1 VPEKQMKNIYETA
14 YKMRK
19 QQDLINPALESAKKA
34 ATPGEV
40 KKSMI
45 HEDDVEKAFQKSS
58 TPAA

>member
-1 VPEKQMKNIYETA
+1 MKNIYETA

-40 KKSMI
+40 KKPMI